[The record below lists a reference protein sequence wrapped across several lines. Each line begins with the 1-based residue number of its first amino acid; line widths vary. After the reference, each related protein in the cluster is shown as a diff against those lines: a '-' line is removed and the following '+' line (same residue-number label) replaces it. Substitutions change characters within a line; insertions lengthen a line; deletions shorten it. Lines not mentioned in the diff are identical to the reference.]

1 MKRLSLKSSFSVFN
15 CVSGFAAMLAF
26 AVVPGTAAAQV
37 PPPPQ
42 ATLVECSQ
50 GNQNQ
55 IYAPAIAFFPRMVDV
70 TGTGRLSSCVDSTDP
85 GLASGI
91 FTITGTS
98 TVSCLLAS
106 APTQN
111 VINWN
116 DGTQSTIEFINGVDV
131 RPVGTS
137 MVTILGRVS
146 SGRYQNA
153 LAIKT
158 VEVSSV
164 PGVAQCLLGG
174 VRSSSTEIS
183 LALLRLF

>member
-1 MKRLSLKSSFSVFN
+1 MKRLSLKSSFSVLN
-15 CVSGFAAMLAF
+15 GVSGFAAMLAF

-42 ATLVECSQ
+42 ATLVECAQ
-50 GNQNQ
+50 GNQTQ
-55 IYAPAIAFFPRMVDV
+55 TYAPAINLFPRRVDV
-70 TGTGRLSSCVDSTDP
+70 TGTGRVSSCVDSTDP
-85 GLASGI
+85 GLASGL

-98 TVSCLLAS
+98 AVSCLLAS

-111 VINWN
+111 VITWN

-131 RPVGTS
+131 RPVGAS
-137 MVTILGRVS
+137 MVTLLGRVS

-164 PGVAQCLLGG
+164 PGVTQCLLSG
-174 VRSSSTEIS
+174 VRSSSAEIS